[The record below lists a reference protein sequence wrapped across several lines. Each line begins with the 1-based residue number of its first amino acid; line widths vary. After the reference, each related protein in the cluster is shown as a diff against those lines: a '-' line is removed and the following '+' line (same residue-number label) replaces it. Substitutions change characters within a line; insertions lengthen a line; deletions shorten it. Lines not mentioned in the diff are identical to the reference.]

1 MNKNKGNK
9 YWSEL
14 PCPSPGDPADP
25 RIEPPS
31 SASPALQADSLLCEP
46 PGKLTP
52 FKMFTVFVR
61 EILAAI
67 TSIPPNFSDFS
78 QFSHSVASNSLR
90 PHGLQHARLPCPSP
104 TPRTYSN
111 SCPSSRW
118 CRPAA
123 SSSVALL
130 LPAFCHSQHQGLFHW
145 VSSSHQVAKVLEFQL
160 QHPSFQ

>member
-104 TPRTYSN
+104 TPRAYSN
-111 SCPSSRW
+111 SCP
-118 CRPAA
+118 
-123 SSSVALL
+123 L
-130 LPAFCHSQHQGLFHW
+130 HW
-145 VSSSHQVAKVLEFQL
+145 
-160 QHPSFQ
+160 